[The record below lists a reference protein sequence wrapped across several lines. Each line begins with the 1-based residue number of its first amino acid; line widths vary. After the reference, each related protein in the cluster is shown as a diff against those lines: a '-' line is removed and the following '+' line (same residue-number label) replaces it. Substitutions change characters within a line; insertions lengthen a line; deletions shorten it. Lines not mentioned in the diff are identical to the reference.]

1 MYQPRVNCVSKNSI
15 TNKHACFNYCI
26 FGAYAGDVLVT
37 HHTILLKFKTKEP
50 RNHGTLL
57 FGNAYKNT
65 YERPGRD
72 SNPDRWLRRPLL
84 YPAELP
90 GHV

>member
-1 MYQPRVNCVSKNSI
+1 MRGRFGDASYYITEIKN
-15 TNKHACFNYCI
+15 K
-26 FGAYAGDVLVT
+26 
-37 HHTILLKFKTKEP
+37 KEP

-65 YERPGRD
+65 YKRPGRD